1 MEIIIWLFHPN
12 VDLIADNLKRLYSDL
27 RDYSLFSTQV
37 DWINYYIN
45 RISPIYQNKVMS
57 IHI

>member
-45 RISPIYQNKVMS
+45 RLKPIYQKKVKS
-57 IHI
+57 IHL